1 MSLKKPRSPHWQPE
15 GLTRDDV
22 LDNVS
27 DGTAALARIPVLP
40 EATAVGALSAEA
52 VRKGDFLE
60 AMQEWL
66 RSAAGVAGGLI
77 FRRRGVQAALIAWM
91 SGRAPRMAIIRFRL

>member
-1 MSLKKPRSPHWQPE
+1 M
-15 GLTRDDV
+15 
-22 LDNVS
+22 
-27 DGTAALARIPVLP
+27 AAFARTPVVP
-40 EATAVGALSAEA
+40 EAILLGPLSAEA